1 VNGEP
6 VAVPALVLVG
16 FVIAACLWLLSFLDD
31 SAEIAAIRDE
41 IDALPVIRRREVL
54 AILERRI
61 WR

>member
-1 VNGEP
+1 MTAP
-6 VAVPALVLVG
+6 LPAQTLVLVG
-16 FVIAACLWLLSFLDD
+16 LLIAACLWLLSFLDD
-31 SAEIAAIRDE
+31 SAEVAAIRDE